1 MTTTQVTRSAAVP
14 RRRISI
20 RDVARAAE
28 VSTGTVSRVLNNHPD
43 VSPHARERVQAA
55 IARLGFRPSPVG
67 RALSKRTIDAI
78 GILIPDMADPVFAL
92 MAEGIESVAS
102 QAGYA
107 IMLGNSQRASAKE
120 LQFGDLMAQFGV
132 SGVVIIGGSRQHDRE
147 LANRLGPTPAVVV
160 ARRSAGNRFP
170 AVTIDHYAAA
180 RLAVDHLLDLGHRRI
195 GAVRGDPTSEAGS
208 ERQRGYVEALA
219 QRGIAASDVLTA
231 GSSFELAAGIAAT
244 EALLALAEPPSA
256 IFFAT
261 DELALG
267 GMRVIKDHGLAI
279 PGDISVVSINDI
291 PFAATSDP
299 PLTTVHM
306 PARELGM
313 LAMQTLL
320 ELIQGRQP
328 LPHLVLGVELVV
340 RGSTGPCAPVS
351 GRPGLR
357 AVPRKAP

>member
-20 RDVARAAE
+20 RDVARAAG

-219 QRGIAASDVLTA
+219 QRGIAA
-231 GSSFELAAGIAAT
+231 T